1 MKITFSQYIQSYFS
15 LYLPVTRNLS
25 HNTILTYKNS
35 LLDFICF
42 LNTKYNVDDM
52 LVSDISVDTI
62 QEFIKYLKER
72 NNNVQTINLKL
83 TVIKSFFSYI
93 ELKSLENYDICIK
106 IKNIK
111 PLRGKKKTPEYLSAD
126 EIKTLL
132 ESFNTNNKRDLK
144 KLAIISIMYDC
155 GLRVSEVCKLKIEDI
170 NISNTI
176 YSIVTIRDS
185 KNYKSRT
192 VPITKNTV
200 INQINYIKKENKN
213 MYNKKIKTHIF
224 RHSKAM
230 HMVEA
235 GIDILSI
242 RDFLGHSSIK
252 STEKY
257 ARMSAK
263 RLQEILES
271 NINEMALKTKKTKEE
286 IIELEEWMKKNI
298 K

>member
-72 NNNVQTINLKL
+72 NNNIQTINLKL

-192 VPITKNTV
+192 VPITKNTARIIKKYV
-200 INQINYIKKENKN
+200 KECVDDKQTLLFVNKDNRKYTRKGIRDIIINQINYIK
-213 MYNKKIKTHIF
+213 TC
-224 RHSKAM
+224 
-230 HMVEA
+230 
-235 GIDILSI
+235 
-242 RDFLGHSSIK
+242 
-252 STEKY
+252 
-257 ARMSAK
+257 
-263 RLQEILES
+263 
-271 NINEMALKTKKTKEE
+271 
-286 IIELEEWMKKNI
+286 
-298 K
+298 